1 LRGLPVSKPTASA
14 ARVLPVPGSPV
25 KRQTVP
31 ARSPFL
37 PKPHCPINTALAYTA
52 GSSMKGRQARM
63 HTQAKVCI
71 NAPYRSLWL
80 AVMVMRYC
88 SSLQSSSRQEYKE
101 GKHFMSRPRC
111 ASRHLVAVSDQPVRV
126 IRL

>member
-52 GSSMKGRQARM
+52 GRSVKGDRQECMSKPRFASMHPIAASDQ
-63 HTQAKVCI
+63 
-71 NAPYRSLWL
+71 P
-80 AVMVMRYC
+80 VMVVRYC
-88 SSLQSSSRQEYKE
+88 SCLQSSSRQEHKS
-101 GKHFMSRPRC
+101 GKHSYPGQGVHH
-111 ASRHLVAVSDQPVRV
+111 STVL
-126 IRL
+126 

>member
-1 LRGLPVSKPTASA
+1 MVFRTVQEATYSLFGGQTLRGLPVSKPTASA

-52 GSSMKGRQARM
+52 GRSMKRRQAPSQGV
-63 HTQAKVCI
+63 HLI
-71 NAPYRSLWL
+71 
-80 AVMVMRYC
+80 AV
-88 SSLQSSSRQEYKE
+88 
-101 GKHFMSRPRC
+101 F
-111 ASRHLVAVSDQPVRV
+111 DQPVMFNMPAEQQQAAA
-126 IRL
+126 